1 MFDVHDC
8 IGFITNRG
16 AKVVCEAMNEQFKK
30 KDITRVQWMA
40 LYYISHQNG
49 SMTQKELASAMMIS
63 EPTTV
68 HLVERME
75 QEGFITRTSST
86 DNYRAKFLGLT
97 EKGEQILKDL
107 FPLVVEFNREGI
119 DGISEEEL
127 DVFKRVM
134 HKMIENVQTID
145 L

>member
-1 MFDVHDC
+1 MC
-8 IGFITNRG
+8 IR
-16 AKVVCEAMNEQFKK
+16 
-30 KDITRVQWMA
+30 DSITRVQWMA

-49 SMTQKELASAMMIS
+49 TMTQKELAGAMMIS

-107 FPLVVEFNREGI
+107 FPLVVEFNHEGI